1 MFGRSGHSIHLIH
14 HLLSFYNYIITTC
27 YISRGYWQARPKQ
40 KIDEQLWSLP
50 NTPTTLHH
58 HIIGLHNGTRQ
69 CALGPILRPE
79 ILTLVSVVQSL
90 SVLPFFTS
98 AGPQEFNSDIG
109 SRNRTRQRALR
120 PILRPNFFSTETHM
134 VTSTDP
140 LEVKYQ
146 VSNHKWSIWGV
157 GPLGPL

>member
-1 MFGRSGHSIHLIH
+1 M
-14 HLLSFYNYIITTC
+14 LSLVFQFQSECVIPFFDSAESQESDSDID
-27 YISRGYWQARPKQ
+27 SR
-40 KIDEQLWSLP
+40 D
-50 NTPTTLHH
+50 
-58 HIIGLHNGTRQ
+58 GTQ
-69 CALGPILRPE
+69 HCALGPILRPE

-146 VSNHKWSIWGV
+146 VSNHK
-157 GPLGPL
+157 